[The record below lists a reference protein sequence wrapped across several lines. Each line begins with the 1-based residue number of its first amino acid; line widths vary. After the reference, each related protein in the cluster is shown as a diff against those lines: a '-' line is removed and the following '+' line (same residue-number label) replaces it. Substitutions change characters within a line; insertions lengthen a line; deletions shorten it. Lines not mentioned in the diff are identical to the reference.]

1 MYEICSSNEF
11 VSYNIFP
18 YLTQEYKASRK
29 KPKNYTEFKDF
40 IKREAMRQWWS
51 RCEYEVI
58 LCGWPNTDTN
68 KTADKPNNTIFL
80 KSNLTSNI
88 NIMNSKYAI
97 HSDIDAPT
105 LAPIDGKAVVIRV
118 IMANI
123 TVNHFGIFL

>member
-1 MYEICSSNEF
+1 MASFKFIDIFLPNVLKIACGPVWIICFTNPPKWDSNP
-11 VSYNIFP
+11 NI
-18 YLTQEYKASRK
+18 KS
-29 KPKNYTEFKDF
+29 KP
-40 IKREAMRQWWS
+40 A
-51 RCEYEVI
+51 
-58 LCGWPNTDTN
+58 NTDTN